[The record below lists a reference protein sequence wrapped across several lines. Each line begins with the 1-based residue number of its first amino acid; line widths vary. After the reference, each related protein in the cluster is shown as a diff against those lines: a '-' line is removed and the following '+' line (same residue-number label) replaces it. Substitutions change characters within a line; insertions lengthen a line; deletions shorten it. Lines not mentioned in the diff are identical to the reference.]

1 MPISEVTSGIECKQ
15 KTEPEYLKVE
25 SKTIDSRLQ
34 LAKEREKRETYYIRD
49 VTVSLTARISVMK
62 ETDITLRMTLGL
74 GWHLRSPEHQEK
86 LILLYL
92 K

>member
-1 MPISEVTSGIECKQ
+1 MASGIECKQ

-49 VTVSLTARISVMK
+49 VTVSLTAKYSDMSGRKLFVNGAVSLVVFYVVLSPK
-62 ETDITLRMTLGL
+62 CGL
-74 GWHLRSPEHQEK
+74 SLFT
-86 LILLYL
+86 
-92 K
+92 